1 MDDTTKR
8 VLAFMALLLL
18 EKCGDLSLGE
28 TWTLHNICKGDFS
41 SFEDNGKEVIG
52 NG

>member
-18 EKCGDLSLGE
+18 DKCGVLSLRE
-28 TWTLHNICKGDFS
+28 TWTLHNICNGDFS
-41 SFEDNGKEVIG
+41 SFEDSDDEDDLK
-52 NG
+52 

>member
-18 EKCGDLSLGE
+18 DKCRYLSLRE
-28 TWTLHNICKGDFS
+28 TWTLQNICNGDFS
-41 SFEDNGKEVIG
+41 SFEDSDDEEDLK
-52 NG
+52 

>member
-18 EKCGDLSLGE
+18 DKRGNLTLRE
-28 TWTLHNICKGDFS
+28 TWTLHNICNGDFS
-41 SFEDNGKEVIG
+41 SFEDSDDEDDLK
-52 NG
+52 